1 MRMMRCVKIVIVI
14 LALSLALPACSG
26 NKASELYETAKFEEL
41 QNNREHAIQ
50 LYEQIIAGY
59 PSSDYAVKAK
69 ARIDVIKKK

>member
-1 MRMMRCVKIVIVI
+1 MVI
-14 LALSLALPACSG
+14 LALFLTLPACSG

-41 QNNREHAIQ
+41 QNNREHAVQ

-69 ARIDVIKKK
+69 DRINAIKKK

>member
-1 MRMMRCVKIVIVI
+1 MMRSVKTLMVV
-14 LALSLALPACSG
+14 LALFLTLPACSG

-41 QNNREHAIQ
+41 QNNREHAVQ

-69 ARIDVIKKK
+69 ERIDVIKK